1 MNQIN
6 KNSKIAFIKASWHA
20 DIIQH
25 CHSSFI
31 KELSHRGWSSNQIE
45 VFDVPGALEIP
56 LLAKTLALTGKISC
70 IIASAFVV
78 DGGIYRHEFVAS
90 TVLDALMD
98 IQLQT
103 NVPVISAV
111 LTPHN
116 YQETSAHDDF
126 FAEHFK
132 TKGLE
137 AARACDE
144 ILQLYS
150 DLEINNISQETI
162 AAA

>member
-6 KNSKIAFIKASWHA
+6 KNKTIAFIKASWHA
-20 DIIQH
+20 DIIQQ
-25 CHSSFI
+25 CHTSFI
-31 KELSHRGWSSNQIE
+31 KELSQRGWSSNQIE
-45 VFDVPGALEIP
+45 VFEVPGALEIP
-56 LLAKTLALTGKISC
+56 LLAKTLASTGKYSC
-70 IIASAFVV
+70 IVASAFVV

-116 YQETSAHDDF
+116 YQETSTHDDF

-144 ILQLYS
+144 ILQLYNN
-150 DLEINNISQETI
+150 LEITSISRETI

>member
-1 MNQIN
+1 MDQIN
-6 KNSKIAFIKASWHA
+6 KSSKIAFIKASWHA

-25 CHSSFI
+25 CHASFI
-31 KELSHRGWSSNQIE
+31 KEFSQRGWSSNQIDD
-45 VFDVPGALEIP
+45 FDVPGALEIP
-56 LLAKTLALTGKISC
+56 LLAKTLASTGKYSC

-90 TVLDALMD
+90 TVLDALMN
-98 IQLQT
+98 IQLAT
-103 NVPVISAV
+103 NTPILSAV

-116 YQETSAHDDF
+116 YQETNAHDDF

-150 DLEINNISQETI
+150 DLERTNNSQENI